1 MLTLFLAA
9 LVGGLDNKFHAPS
22 FHQHGTAPSPAAQAP
37 DHKSHLVDL
46 APITPKQFASGFSNP
61 FRQYEGGSIPGWAY
75 GGDAT
80 LFNDYLSLTPASPN
94 RVGYVWATHALE
106 MPSWEVEFEF
116 HIGGAQARG
125 SGGGLAFW
133 WAAEPAMPG
142 TIYGHA
148 DTFNGVGIFLDT
160 YEPAAPS
167 LNIEPS
173 AVGGNE
179 PYLVAMV
186 NDGSPIG
193 GDLLRDANK
202 LAAKQAA
209 VCFARYRNLAHIAR
223 VRIAWASG
231 TLRLWLD
238 LEGSRVWQ
246 PCFETKVGD
255 EKMSKMPT
263 SGYFGLSA
271 STGPYG
277 DAHVIYS
284 MSVAKLDPILDD
296 VVLATPHHAV
306 PGETPLDP
314 AHEVHAEASD
324 HETHVTITPNEMPV
338 EHHAEPGAEPQHPNP
353 VHVPPTQPESEQ
365 LAHAIAALESA
376 HELREAIAEMK
387 EELEQLEHGYEHTS
401 QQVLTEMKTVLSEL
415 RVVKDAVLA
424 GGGGGGGAH
433 HAASS
438 AIAHAGGGGGDVG
451 GLAGQLEAVGKVLD
465 DHHRLLTA
473 VSEKVDTASLSSK
486 HADLE
491 ATTKAIL
498 GKAQAIERETESHT
512 QTLNAHLQ
520 HILQEVELVKKTGSQ
535 ARDHSNHELTLMRHK
550 LEAMEK
556 AGGGGGGGGGT
567 FALAVCA
574 QALVVAAVLF
584 YAMSGGGGKRH
595 SHLP

>member
-1 MLTLFLAA
+1 M
-9 LVGGLDNKFHAPS
+9 
-22 FHQHGTAPSPAAQAP
+22 
-37 DHKSHLVDL
+37 
-46 APITPKQFASGFSNP
+46 
-61 FRQYEGGSIPGWAY
+61 
-75 GGDAT
+75 
-80 LFNDYLSLTPASPN
+80 
-94 RVGYVWATHALE
+94 
-106 MPSWEVEFEF
+106 
-116 HIGGAQARG
+116 
-125 SGGGLAFW
+125 
-133 WAAEPAMPG
+133 
-142 TIYGHA
+142 
-148 DTFNGVGIFLDT
+148 
-160 YEPAAPS
+160 
-167 LNIEPS
+167 
-173 AVGGNE
+173 
-179 PYLVAMV
+179 
-186 NDGSPIG
+186 
-193 GDLLRDANK
+193 
-202 LAAKQAA
+202 
-209 VCFARYRNLAHIAR
+209 
-223 VRIAWASG
+223 
-231 TLRLWLD
+231 
-238 LEGSRVWQ
+238 
-246 PCFETKVGD
+246 
-255 EKMSKMPT
+255 
-263 SGYFGLSA
+263 
-271 STGPYG
+271 
-277 DAHVIYS
+277 
-284 MSVAKLDPILDD
+284 
-296 VVLATPHHAV
+296 

-535 ARDHSNHELTLMRHK
+535 ARDHSNHESRH
-550 LEAMEK
+550 EAQDGRWRRRVE
-556 AGGGGGGGGGT
+556 
-567 FALAVCA
+567 
-574 QALVVAAVLF
+574 AAEAAAARLRWPSARRPWSSRRCYF
-584 YAMSGGGGKRH
+584 TR
-595 SHLP
+595 